1 MQELAW
7 GFQDA
12 GVDDVIRKARSGDLA
27 AFEELIRRHERLV
40 LTTALHLTG
49 NREDAQDAAQQVFLR
64 LHRHLNRF
72 RQDESFPPWLYRV
85 TVNVCRDLNRRSR
98 GRPTVALS
106 FDLRSGDPGP
116 EEALGLEQRRR
127 IMAEALKTLPEK
139 QRAALVLRDIEGLSA
154 KEAAAALGSTEATVR
169 SHASAARCQIKKFV
183 ERYLR
188 RRL

>member
-1 MQELAW
+1 MHELAW
-7 GFQDA
+7 EIQGAD
-12 GVDDVIRKARSGDLA
+12 VDDVIEKARSGDLA

-64 LHRHLNRF
+64 LYRHLSRF
-72 RQDESFPPWLYRV
+72 DQDENFPPWLYRV
-85 TVNVCRDLNRRSR
+85 TVNVCRDLNRRKR
-98 GRPTVALS
+98 GRPTVAL
-106 FDLRSGDPGP
+106 DTNVRSSDPGP
-116 EEALGLEQRRR
+116 DQACGLSQQRQ
-127 IMAEALKTLPEK
+127 IVAEALKTLPEK

-154 KEAAAALGSTEATVR
+154 KEAAAVLGSTEATVR